1 MANITKLDKLYS
13 LREDFSVIGITGRIG
28 SGCSSISEI
37 LSTDF
42 SQLNNTTIPT
52 DHPQTIRERKY
63 EIVHKFNTLNWKK
76 YRTIKYRNVLLLI
89 LSKDVRYQSF
99 KSHLLNYYKIS
110 TRHDPNHEL
119 VDKINKKLYHVFK
132 KHKDIVLKI
141 KEFGDLKDIKGRKKL
156 KNLADFFYGDFQSFA
171 EEIDEVLLND
181 NKSIVERTLLL
192 QHTAKNFRRSGQAY
206 NTSTTDYDN
215 IYYIAEVIN
224 KIIKGTK
231 ILDNQTC
238 HVTINS
244 LRNSLE
250 INFFKERY
258 SGFYLIAVKSDERK
272 KRLVERY
279 QDDDEANI
287 NNLLSIDENEYK
299 CNDFVSGH
307 FFSPDVQNCIQKAD
321 FHIITRKNEIS
332 KNDFYSTEQQ
342 LLKLQGLIQQPGL
355 ITPSTVE
362 RSMQFAFNAKLNSGC
377 ISRQVGAV
385 ITDAFFSVKSIG
397 WNDVPSG
404 TVPCAIRNI
413 KDLAN
418 DKPFGFSDFEL
429 GEGLSEKTTNQD
441 DREHQNPDNNEI
453 DIESKDFNKFIKEQY
468 TSLNLK
474 DESLGGINCPYCF
487 KTAYNKFKGEN
498 NQVHT
503 RSLHAEENAM
513 MQISKHGGQPLKK
526 GFLFTT
532 ASPCELCSKKA
543 YQLGITDIYY
553 IDPYPGI
560 SRSHILRNKLVSDP
574 NLHMFYGAIGRG
586 FLKLYEAFMSQK
598 DEIGILTNFKLESP
612 QNVKVKSLKSI
623 LSSEFEG
630 RKELIEKLDI
640 VLGKNPNAF
649 DDFIKIVEKGLE
661 NSSLE

>member
-1 MANITKLDKLYS
+1 MDNITKLDKLYS

-37 LSTDF
+37 LSTNFDD
-42 SQLNNTTIPT
+42 LKNTIPPNST
-52 DHPQTIRERKY
+52 PSSIRERKY
-63 EIVHKFNTLNWKK
+63 EIVYNFNKLNWKN

-89 LSKDVRYQSF
+89 LSQDINYKSF
-99 KSHLLNYYKIS
+99 KSHLLNYYKSSFRIK
-110 TRHDPNHEL
+110 PNYDL
-119 VDKINKKLYHVFK
+119 VDYVNEKLYNSFLKNENVISKIQKFG
-132 KHKDIVLKI
+132 DIKKI
-141 KEFGDLKDIKGRKKL
+141 KGKLQLKD
-156 KNLADFFYGDFQSFA
+156 LADFFYGEFQSFA
-171 EEIDEVLLND
+171 EEIDNILLND

-206 NTSTTDYDN
+206 NTTTIDYDN
-215 IYYIAEVIN
+215 IYFIAEVIN

-231 ILDNQTC
+231 ILDNSC
-238 HVTINS
+238 HVTIDS

-258 SGFYLIAVKSDERK
+258 SGFYLIAVKSEERK
-272 KRLVERY
+272 KRLLERY
-279 QDDDEANI
+279 FNENESII
-287 NNLLSIDENEYK
+287 NNILEIDENEYK

-321 FHIITRKNEIS
+321 FHILTRKDNTEN
-332 KNDFYSTEQQ
+332 KDFYSTEQQ

-362 RSMQFAFNAKLNSGC
+362 RCMQFAYNAKLNSGC

-385 ITDAFFSVKSIG
+385 ITDSSFSVKSIG

-413 KDLAN
+413 KDLSME
-418 DKPFGFSDFEL
+418 KPFGFSDFEL
-429 GEGLSEKTTNQD
+429 GEGLSEKTTNLND
-441 DREHQNPDNNEI
+441 PEHQNPDNNEI
-453 DIESKDFNKFIKEQY
+453 DKESKDFNKYIKDHYNNQ
-468 TSLNLK
+468 NLK
-474 DESLGGINCPYCF
+474 EEDLGGINCPYCF

-513 MQISKHGGQPLKK
+513 MQISKHGGQPLKN

-543 YQLGITDIYY
+543 YQLGITNIYY

-560 SRSHILRNKLVSDP
+560 SRSHILRNKLKSDP
-574 NLHMFYGAIGRG
+574 NLYMFYGAIGRG
-586 FLKLYEAFMSQK
+586 FLKLYESFMPQK
-598 DEIGILTNFKLESP
+598 DEIVILTNFKLDSPES
-612 QNVKVKSLKSI
+612 VKVKSLKNI
-623 LSSEFEG
+623 LNSEFEG
-630 RKELIEKLDI
+630 RKELINKLDSA
-640 VLGKNPNAF
+640 LGKNKDAF
-649 DDFIKIVEKGLE
+649 KNFIKLVEKGLE
-661 NSSLE
+661 SHE